1 MLKSKVV
8 DEFFRHVTE
17 LPHDLFVK
25 KVEHWSGNGLQPIP
39 LERYNVEYH
48 NDALHILGGVS
59 NANPHLVGLSRV
71 FRFRLDEPSKTL
83 HVFLERLEALSY

>member
-8 DEFFRHVTE
+8 DEFLRHIAE
-17 LPHDLFVK
+17 IPYDLFVK

-48 NDALHILGGVS
+48 DDTQDVLRGVS
-59 NANPHLVGLSRV
+59 NADPRLVGLRRI
-71 FRFRLDEPSKTL
+71 FRFRVDERRKTL
-83 HVFLERLEALSY
+83 HVFLERLEELAY